1 MPALLLTAH
10 DCTSHVHMIVGSN
23 PLASARCAKSIEVGA
38 KPKIVAPADADVHY
52 VLAQR
57 IDEGDVEWIKKSF
70 DEQLLGSLG
79 REEVDNFVDAVFVT
93 SGGSCATSM
102 YEIAS
107 GRVQIA
113 D

>member
-1 MPALLLTAH
+1 MSALLLTAH
-10 DCTSHVHMIVGSN
+10 DCSSHVHMIVGSN

-38 KPKIVAPADADVHY
+38 KPKVVAPADADVHY

-57 IDEGDVEWIKKSF
+57 IDEGGVEWIQKSF

-107 GRVQIA
+107 GRLQIA

>member
-1 MPALLLTAH
+1 MSPPLLTAH
-10 DCTSHVHMIVGSN
+10 DCTSHVHIIVGSN
-23 PLASARCAKSIEVGA
+23 PLASARCAKSLEVGA

-57 IDEGDVEWIKKSF
+57 INEGKVEWIQRSF
-70 DEQLLGSLG
+70 DEQLLGSFG
-79 REEVDNFVDAVFVT
+79 REEVGRFVDAVFVT

-107 GRVQIA
+107 RQVQIA